1 MAQLYHIFAPTLKY
15 TMMTIDRV
23 NNLYEVWQY
32 CQQLMKLTMNQIED
46 IPVERLVSL
55 YEQANCHAREETY
68 RLANEL
74 GIVGIKDVQLHGIY
88 KKSALGKCFKDGR
101 IVLSFS
107 FLFYLDYPGVIGVL
121 IHELCHIVHQ
131 NHKKEFWQLYESCI
145 RKVGLIDNNYN
156 GWKEKQDNPNDP
168 FMYLTPWK
176 CAIHSKKYSTIRKK
190 MFCGKTYVM
199 SDRFPICRTMSKFNQ
214 KIHFGLFPDDRK
226 QEYIHNFISYMLR
239 QQCAISLDFSDLQFL
254 KDEKIIFYKEYN
266 SYFSQDE
273 RPMRTILRLME
284 EDTEVNYEDYSS
296 CIVCMETQQANL
308 LLMAELSSFLN
319 TITSNNSN
327 MNVLWT
333 YRNGTNNV
341 GCKTTIVLSY

>member
-1 MAQLYHIFAPTLKY
+1 
-15 TMMTIDRV
+15 MTIDRV

-32 CQQLMKLTMNQIED
+32 CQQLMKLTTNQIDD

-55 YEQANCHAREETY
+55 YELANGHVREETY

-74 GIVGIKDVQLHGIY
+74 GVVGIKDVQLYGIY
-88 KKSALGKCFKDGR
+88 KKSALGKCFKDGC

-131 NHKKEFWQLYESCI
+131 NHKKEFWQMYESCI
-145 RKVGLIDNNYN
+145 RKVGLIDDNYK
-156 GWKEKQDNPNDP
+156 GWKEKQDTPDDP

-199 SDRFPICRTMSKFNQ
+199 SDRFPICRTMSKFDQ
-214 KIHFGLFPDDRK
+214 EIHFGLFPEDRK
-226 QEYIHNFISYMLR
+226 QEYIHNFISNMLR
-239 QQCAISLDFSDLQFL
+239 LQYAISLDFSDLQFL

-266 SYFSQDE
+266 SCFSQDE

-284 EDTEVNYEDYSS
+284 EDIEVNYEDYSS
-296 CIVCMETQQANL
+296 CIVCVETQQANL
-308 LLMAELSSFLN
+308 LLIAELSSFLN

-327 MNVLWT
+327 MNVLLT